1 MITEVAFLELHHRQP
16 TPDNPTMPKI
26 SRPGPVRAAPYPPP
40 AVMSLADLS
49 TASLWTQSI
58 EAGKA
63 AELVEALKAS
73 EAGRE
78 ALKAAG
84 CCPKEPRDVIAIN
97 FASVDNGVQ
106 EGVAGYMPVDKAP
119 WLFTLVKYAHAWS
132 AGRDKEQARMAGEDT
147 DDDEPHVVRGGGG
160 FGGATLMWENAE
172 EAAEWAIDIL
182 RKYVNAAE
190 FRAVV
195 ERLDDVDVPEYEDE
209 VEDEDED
216 GDRDGAVGEL
226 EHLRDWLDGMGGS
239 DQLTVAFEA
248 EFNGIVEGPE
258 TYLLP
263 RAEVNE
269 LMKTHVPLNVVATF
283 TVTEENWPL

>member
-1 MITEVAFLELHHRQP
+1 
-16 TPDNPTMPKI
+16 MPKI
-26 SRPGPVRAAPYPPP
+26 SRPSPPRAAPYPPP
-40 AVMSLADLS
+40 PVAMSLADLA
-49 TASLWTQSI
+49 TASLWSQSI

-73 EAGRE
+73 DAGKE

-119 WLFTLVKYAHAWS
+119 WLFTLVKHEQARL
-132 AGRDKEQARMAGEDT
+132 AGDDEEQARMAGEEPSPT
-147 DDDEPHVVRGGGG
+147 RHRDEPPVVRGGGG

-172 EAAEWAIDIL
+172 EAAEWAIGIL
-182 RKYVNAAE
+182 RKYVDAAE

-195 ERLDDVDVPEYEDE
+195 ECLDDVELDLDPDI
-209 VEDEDED
+209 EDEDED
-216 GDRDGAVGEL
+216 EEGNVQWRSPGIE
-226 EHLRDWLDGMGGS
+226 RMRTWLDDEGS
-239 DQLTVAFEA
+239 DELTVALEA
-248 EFNGIVEGPE
+248 EFNGIVESPE

-263 RAEVNE
+263 RAEVDK
-269 LMKTHVPLNVVATF
+269 LMTAHVPLNVVATF

>member
-1 MITEVAFLELHHRQP
+1 
-16 TPDNPTMPKI
+16 
-26 SRPGPVRAAPYPPP
+26 
-40 AVMSLADLS
+40 MSLADLA
-49 TASLWTQSI
+49 TASLWSQSI

-73 EAGRE
+73 DAGKE

-84 CCPKEPRDVIAIN
+84 CWPKEPRNVIALN
-97 FASVDNGVQ
+97 FASIDNGVQ

-132 AGRDKEQARMAGEDT
+132 AGRDKEQARMAGEHADDDA
-147 DDDEPHVVRGGGG
+147 DDDEPPAVRGGGG

-172 EAAEWAIDIL
+172 EAAEWAIGIL
-182 RKYVNAAE
+182 GKYVDAAE

-195 ERLDDVDVPEYEDE
+195 EGLNVELDLEDG

-216 GDRDGAVGEL
+216 GDRDGAVDEL
-226 EHLRDWLDGMGGS
+226 EHLRDWLEAAGS
-239 DQLTVAFEA
+239 DELTVALEA
-248 EFNGIVEGPE
+248 EFNSIVESPE

-263 RAEVNE
+263 RAEINE
-269 LMKTHVPLNVVATF
+269 LMTTHVPLNVVATF

>member
-16 TPDNPTMPKI
+16 TTDNPTMPKI

-40 AVMSLADLS
+40 AVMSLADLA
-49 TASLWTQSI
+49 TASLWSQSI

-63 AELVEALKAS
+63 AELVEALRAS
-73 EAGRE
+73 EAGKE

-84 CCPKEPRDVIAIN
+84 CCPKEPRDVIALN

-119 WLFTLVKYAHAWS
+119 WLFTLVKHEQTRLEKEEPSEARHRAE
-132 AGRDKEQARMAGEDT
+132 APIGRGASGL
-147 DDDEPHVVRGGGG
+147 
-160 FGGATLMWENAE
+160 GGATLMWENAE
-172 EAAEWAIDIL
+172 EAAEWAINIL
-182 RKYVNAAE
+182 RKYVDAAE

-195 ERLDDVDVPEYEDE
+195 EGLDDVDVPDVDE

-216 GDRDGAVGEL
+216 GDRDGAVDEL

-239 DQLTVAFEA
+239 EELTVALEA
-248 EFNGIVEGPE
+248 EFNSIVESPE

-263 RAEVNE
+263 RAEVDE
-269 LMKTHVPLNVVATF
+269 LMTTHVPLKVVATF

>member
-1 MITEVAFLELHHRQP
+1 
-16 TPDNPTMPKI
+16 MPRI
-26 SRPGPVRAAPYPPP
+26 SRPSPPRAAPYPPP
-40 AVMSLADLS
+40 PVMSLADLA
-49 TASLWTQSI
+49 TASLWSQSI

-73 EAGRE
+73 EAGKE

-106 EGVAGYMPVDKAP
+106 EGTAGYMPVDKAP
-119 WLFTLVKYAHAWS
+119 WLFTLVKYA
-132 AGRDKEQARMAGEDT
+132 QARLADRRRGQA
-147 DDDEPHVVRGGGG
+147 HHGLAGGGG

-182 RKYVNAAE
+182 RKYVDAAE

-195 ERLDDVDVPEYEDE
+195 EALDDVELDLDPDI
-209 VEDEDED
+209 EDEDED
-216 GDRDGAVGEL
+216 EEGNVQWRSVGIE
-226 EHLRDWLDGMGGS
+226 RMRTWLDDEGS
-239 DQLTVAFEA
+239 DELTVALEA
-248 EFNGIVEGPE
+248 EFNGIVESPE

-263 RAEVNE
+263 AAEVNE